1 MENTNNLTVSVEVLE
16 QMAVMAAL
24 EVDGVAGVADRP
36 VDIKTVF
43 NKGKLFKPAVA
54 TDKNGAITSDINIKI
69 KENILAKEV
78 AENVQKNVKEKLQT
92 MTGSAIT
99 RVNVVVADVCFE
111 EK

>member
-1 MENTNNLTVSVEVLE
+1 MDNTNNLSVSIEVLE

-24 EVDGVAGVADRP
+24 ETTGVMGVVDRP

-54 TDKNGAITSDINIKI
+54 TEKNGAIAIDINIKV
-69 KENILAKEV
+69 KEDALVKEV
-78 AENVQKNVKEKLQT
+78 AEAVQTNVKEKLQN

-99 RVNVVVADVCFE
+99 RVNVIVADISFE

>member
-1 MENTNNLTVSVEVLE
+1 MENTNNLTVSIEVLE

-24 EVDGVAGVADRP
+24 EVEGVAGTVDRP

-54 TDKNGAITSDINIKI
+54 TERNGAVSIDINIKV
-69 KENILAKEV
+69 KEDVLVKDV
-78 AENVQKNVKEKLQT
+78 AEAVQVNVKEKLQN

-99 RVNVVVADVCFE
+99 RVNVIVADISFE
-111 EK
+111 QK